1 MPYEQRER
9 SGESV
14 AKRPSNLTLER
25 RKHLTISGVEEVMSF
40 DEREITMRTGEGDL
54 VVRGEGMTISKLNV
68 EGGDVHIHGEIA
80 ELRYEEPA
88 PARSLWARLF
98 R

>member
-1 MPYEQRER
+1 MPYEER
-9 SGESV
+9 KSDPQPPRR
-14 AKRPSNLTLER
+14 ANNLTLEGR
-25 RKHLTISGVEEVMSF
+25 RKLTVSGVEEVESF
-40 DEREITMRTGEGDL
+40 DENEISMRTGEGDL
-54 VVRGEGMTISKLNV
+54 IVRGEGLRVDRLNV

>member
-9 SGESV
+9 TAENTV
-14 AKRPSNLTLER
+14 RRPNNLTLES
-25 RKHLTISGVEEVMSF
+25 RKHLTVTGVEEVMSF

-68 EGGDVHIHGEIA
+68 EGGDVHIHGGIA